1 VTAQIQGLHILA
13 SVNTPIGAA
22 LKQVGSD
29 LAGASG
35 PKIVVLVTDGEE
47 NCGGNPG
54 KAVKDLARSGVD
66 VHVNIV
72 GFALDQKS
80 IKKQLAAWAK
90 AGHGSYYDSTGTSD
104 LNQAVAQAVSAP
116 YRVLDES
123 GKVVATGTVNGAAL
137 QLKPGTYT
145 VEVLTDPQI
154 TFTAVVTSGS
164 TLELS
169 LPSSAPPNPPTP

>member
-1 VTAQIQGLHILA
+1 M
-13 SVNTPIGAA
+13 
-22 LKQVGSD
+22 
-29 LAGASG
+29 
-35 PKIVVLVTDGEE
+35 TDGEE